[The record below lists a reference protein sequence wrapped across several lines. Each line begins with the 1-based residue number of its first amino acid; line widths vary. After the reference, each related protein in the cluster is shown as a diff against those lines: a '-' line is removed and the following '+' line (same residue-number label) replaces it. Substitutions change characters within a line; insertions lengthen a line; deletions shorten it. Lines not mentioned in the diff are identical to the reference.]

1 MKLCSLQPE
10 DVHQGEQSDNNI
22 FKGRL

>member
-10 DVHQGEQSDNNI
+10 DVHEGEQSDNNI